1 MKRKLGSAEMRKLI
15 ADWHEVL
22 DADVLPGEPAAL
34 ADRPVEEVASQ
45 RIWRMYKKV
54 LKAGRAV
61 TADGPAEEMHELRKD
76 CKKLRYLIE
85 FFRSLYPGKELK
97 DVAWP
102 LRG

>member
-1 MKRKLGSAEMRKLI
+1 MSKLLTTGTTYSKPTCS
-15 ADWHEVL
+15 
-22 DADVLPGEPAAL
+22 PGEPGRF
-34 ADRPVEEVASQ
+34 ADLPIERVASE

-85 FFRSLYPGKELK
+85 FFHEPLPGKG
-97 DVAWP
+97 AQ
-102 LRG
+102 GA